1 MTIMCHCGY
10 FYRRNYYYIKDKVH
24 IVIEFKNVSK
34 TYDNGTNALRD
45 VSIKIED
52 GEFVFIVGS
61 SGAGKSTF
69 LKIIMREQVA
79 SSGSV
84 IINNYNLNKIK
95 KRDIPKFRRTMGIV
109 FQDFRLIPNMPV
121 YDNVA
126 FAMRVIGAKEK
137 DIRKRVPYVLSLVGL
152 TSKAR
157 QLPTQLSGGEQQRV
171 ALARA
176 LVNNAGII
184 IADEPTGNID
194 PEMSYEIVDLLNH
207 INATGTTVVMVTH
220 EHELV
225 RRFNHRVIT
234 INQGEVVS
242 DTGVRQQTAEEP
254 KAVEETVVYETQAEL
269 KEAVQQELK
278 ETVEQMRDE
287 VINSLLELDDES
299 NTSPSFYVQPNS
311 DKELEDFMKSYGV
324 EDIEVSPEDVIAEI
338 EAKKEGGDAQ

>member
-1 MTIMCHCGY
+1 M
-10 FYRRNYYYIKDKVH
+10 H

-34 TYDNGTNALRD
+34 TYENGTHALNN
-45 VSIKIED
+45 VSIKIND

-79 SSGSV
+79 DSGTAIV
-84 IINNYNLNKIK
+84 NNYNLNRIK
-95 KRDIPKFRRTMGIV
+95 KKDIPKFRRTMGIV
-109 FQDFRLIPNMPV
+109 FQDFRLIPNMTV

-137 DIRKRVPYVLSLVGL
+137 EIRKRVPYVLSLVGL

-207 INATGTTVVMVTH
+207 INANGTTVVMVTH

-234 INQGEVVS
+234 IHKGQVIS
-242 DTGVRQQTAEEP
+242 DTAEKYRVEAPAEPVKAEEHKP
-254 KAVEETVVYETQAEL
+254 ETKEEMIEAAEA
-269 KEAVQQELK
+269 EIQQK
-278 ETVEQMRDE
+278 VEQLREE
-287 VINSLLELDDES
+287 VK
-299 NTSPSFYVQPNS
+299 SPDVIEKKQNNSFYEQPNS
-311 DKELEDFMKSYGV
+311 DKELEEFMRNYGI
-324 EDIEVSPEDVIAEI
+324 EDIDYSKYLDDITTEN
-338 EAKKEGGDAQ
+338 GGDAQ

>member
-1 MTIMCHCGY
+1 M
-10 FYRRNYYYIKDKVH
+10 
-24 IVIEFKNVSK
+24 IEFKNVSK
-34 TYDNGTNALRD
+34 TYPNGTVALKD
-45 VSIKIED
+45 ISLTIND

-79 SSGSV
+79 NSGTV

-95 KRDIPKFRRTMGIV
+95 KREIPKFRRTMGIV
-109 FQDFRLIPNMPV
+109 FQDFRLIPKMTV

-137 DIRKRVPYVLSLVGL
+137 EIRKRVPYVLSLVGL

-207 INATGTTVVMVTH
+207 INATGTTIVMVTH
-220 EHELV
+220 EHDLV
-225 RRFNHRVIT
+225 RKFPHRTIT
-234 INQGEVVS
+234 IHQGEVVS
-242 DTGVRQQTAEEP
+242 DTDKRVYRDEEP
-254 KAVEETVVYETQAEL
+254 TTVVENNENKAQSETQADLVKAAE
-269 KEAVQQELK
+269 EEIQQAVQEMIDDNK
-278 ETVEQMRDE
+278 AVDVFETK
-287 VINSLLELDDES
+287 
-299 NTSPSFYVQPNS
+299 PSTYYAQPNS
-311 DKELEDFMKSYGV
+311 DLELEDFMKNYGV
-324 EDIEVSPEDVIAEI
+324 DTDNIDYSKYLADIESVG
-338 EAKKEGGDAQ
+338 GGDQ

>member
-1 MTIMCHCGY
+1 M
-10 FYRRNYYYIKDKVH
+10 
-24 IVIEFKNVSK
+24 IEFKNVSK

-45 VSIKIED
+45 VSITIND
-52 GEFVFIVGS
+52 GEFVFVVGA

-69 LKIIMREQVA
+69 LKIIMREQVPN
-79 SSGSV
+79 SGTV

-109 FQDFRLIPNMPV
+109 FQDFRLIPNMTV

-137 DIRKRVPYVLSLVGL
+137 EIRKRVPYVLSLVGL

-157 QLPTQLSGGEQQRV
+157 QLPVHLSGGEQQRV

-207 INATGTTVVMVTH
+207 INANGTTIVMVTH

-234 INQGEVVS
+234 ISKGEVVS
-242 DTGVRQQTAEEP
+242 DTADKYRRSAEQQNAEAVKEAPKFETKAEMLSAAEQEIQQKVDKIREDVTPVEEIDEEP
-254 KAVEETVVYETQAEL
+254 
-269 KEAVQQELK
+269 
-278 ETVEQMRDE
+278 
-287 VINSLLELDDES
+287 
-299 NTSPSFYVQPNS
+299 NTAFYVQPNS
-311 DKELEDFMKSYGV
+311 DKELEEFMRNYGV
-324 EDIEVSPEDVIAEI
+324 DDTVVDDSIDYSAYLDDITGIS
-338 EAKKEGGDAQ
+338 GGDGE

>member
-1 MTIMCHCGY
+1 M
-10 FYRRNYYYIKDKVH
+10 H
-24 IVIEFKNVSK
+24 IVIEFRHVSK

-45 VSIKIED
+45 VSIHIDD

-79 SSGSV
+79 NAGSV
-84 IINNYNLNKIK
+84 IINDYDLNKIK

-109 FQDFRLIPNMPV
+109 FQDFRLIPNMSV

-176 LVNNAGII
+176 LVNNASII

-207 INATGTTVVMVTH
+207 INANGTTVVMVTH

-234 INQGEVVS
+234 ISQGEVIS
-242 DTGVRQQTAEEP
+242 DTAEKHYTEVSKP
-254 KAVEETVVYETQAEL
+254 QAQEETIYYETQAEL
-269 KEAVQQELK
+269 KEAVEQELQEK
-278 ETVEQMRDE
+278 VDQLRDE
-287 VINSLLELDDES
+287 VMSVEVEE
-299 NTSPSFYVQPNS
+299 TKPGTAFYAQPNS
-311 DKELEDFMKSYGV
+311 DHELENFMKTYG
-324 EDIEVSPEDVIAEI
+324 IEDVDG
-338 EAKKEGGDAQ
+338 KDGGDAQ

>member
-1 MTIMCHCGY
+1 M
-10 FYRRNYYYIKDKVH
+10 
-24 IVIEFKNVSK
+24 IEFKNVSK

-79 SSGSV
+79 NSGSV
-84 IINNYNLNKIK
+84 IINNYDLNKIK

-109 FQDFRLIPNMPV
+109 FQDFRLIPNMTV

-207 INATGTTVVMVTH
+207 INANGTTVVMVTH

-234 INQGEVVS
+234 INQGQVVS
-242 DTGVRQQTAEEP
+242 DTAAKQHVVEEVKVEQEEP
-254 KAVEETVVYETQAEL
+254 VVYETQAEL
-269 KEAVQQELK
+269 KEAVEQELQ
-278 ETVEQMRDE
+278 ETVDQMREE
-287 VINSLLELDDES
+287 VISSLLELDDE
-299 NTSPSFYVQPNS
+299 NNASPSFYHQPNS
-311 DKELEDFMKSYGV
+311 DKDLEDFMKSYGV
-324 EDIEVSPEDVIAEI
+324 ESTDVSPEEIIAEI
-338 EAKKEGGDAQ
+338 EAKQEGGDAE

>member
-1 MTIMCHCGY
+1 M
-10 FYRRNYYYIKDKVH
+10 H

-34 TYDNGTNALRD
+34 TYENGTHALNN
-45 VSIKIED
+45 VSIKIND

-69 LKIIMREQVA
+69 LKIIMREQVPD
-79 SSGSV
+79 SGTAV
-84 IINNYNLNKIK
+84 VNNYNLNKIK
-95 KRDIPKFRRTMGIV
+95 KKDIPKFRRTMGIV
-109 FQDFRLIPNMPV
+109 FQDFRLIPNMTV

-137 DIRKRVPYVLSLVGL
+137 EIRKRVPYVLSLVGL

-176 LVNNAGII
+176 LVNNAGVI

-207 INATGTTVVMVTH
+207 INANGTTVVMVTH

-234 INQGEVVS
+234 IHKGQVIS
-242 DTGVRQQTAEEP
+242 DTAEKYRVEAPEEP
-254 KAVEETVVYETQAEL
+254 VKTEEHKLETKEELIEAAEA
-269 KEAVQQELK
+269 EIQQN
-278 ETVEQMRDE
+278 VEQLREE
-287 VINSLLELDDES
+287 VK
-299 NTSPSFYVQPNS
+299 SPDVIEKKQNNSFYEQPNS
-311 DKELEDFMKSYGV
+311 DNELEEFMRNYGI
-324 EDIEVSPEDVIAEI
+324 EDIDYSKYLDDITDVN
-338 EAKKEGGDAQ
+338 GGDAE

>member
-1 MTIMCHCGY
+1 M
-10 FYRRNYYYIKDKVH
+10 
-24 IVIEFKNVSK
+24 IEFKNVSK

-45 VSIKIED
+45 VSITIED

-79 SSGSV
+79 NSGSV
-84 IINNYNLNKIK
+84 IINDYNLNKIK
-95 KRDIPKFRRTMGIV
+95 KRDIPKFRITMGIV
-109 FQDFRLIPNMPV
+109 FQDFRLIPTMSV

-184 IADEPTGNID
+184 IAYEPTGNID

-207 INATGTTVVMVTH
+207 INANGTTVVMVTH

-234 INQGEVVS
+234 ISQGEVVS
-242 DTGVRQQTAEEP
+242 DTGAKQVEEAEAQ
-254 KAVEETVVYETQAEL
+254 AVEETIVYETQAEL
-269 KEAVQQELK
+269 KEAVKQELQEK
-278 ETVEQMRDE
+278 VDQMRDE
-287 VINSLLELDDES
+287 VLVSLVELDDED
-299 NTSPSFYVQPNS
+299 NTSPSFYAQPNS

-324 EDIEVSPEDVIAEI
+324 EDVELSPEDVIAEI
-338 EAKKEGGDAQ
+338 EAKMDGGDAQ

>member
-1 MTIMCHCGY
+1 M
-10 FYRRNYYYIKDKVH
+10 H
-24 IVIEFKNVSK
+24 IVIEFRHVSK
-34 TYDNGTNALRD
+34 TYENGTNALRD
-45 VSIKIED
+45 VSITIED

-79 SSGSV
+79 NSGSV

-109 FQDFRLIPNMPV
+109 FQDFRLIPNMTV

-207 INATGTTVVMVTH
+207 INANGTTVVMVTH

-234 INQGEVVS
+234 ISQGEVVS
-242 DTGVRQQTAEEP
+242 DTGVKQAEETSRE
-254 KAVEETVVYETQAEL
+254 ATEETVYYETQAEL
-269 KEAVQQELK
+269 KEAVEHELQEQ
-278 ETVEQMRDE
+278 VDQMRE
-287 VINSLLELDDES
+287 SVISSLLELDEED
-299 NTSPSFYVQPNS
+299 NTSPSFYAQPNS

-324 EDIEVSPEDVIAEI
+324 DDTEISAEEVIASLE
-338 EAKKEGGDAQ
+338 EKKNGGDAQ

>member
-1 MTIMCHCGY
+1 M
-10 FYRRNYYYIKDKVH
+10 H

-52 GEFVFIVGS
+52 GEFVFIVGA

-79 SSGSV
+79 NSGSV

-137 DIRKRVPYVLSLVGL
+137 EIRKRVPYVLSLVGL

-207 INATGTTVVMVTH
+207 INANGTTVVMVTH

-242 DTGVRQQTAEEP
+242 DTGAKPQVVEEVVTVKEEP
-254 KAVEETVVYETQAEL
+254 VYETQAEL
-269 KEAVQQELK
+269 KEAVEQELQ
-278 ETVEQMRDE
+278 ETVDHMREE
-287 VINSLLELDDES
+287 VISSLLELDDEN
-299 NTSPSFYVQPNS
+299 NTSPSFYHQPNS

-324 EDIEVSPEDVIAEI
+324 EDTEISPEEVIAEI
-338 EAKKEGGDAQ
+338 EAKKDGGDAE

>member
-1 MTIMCHCGY
+1 M
-10 FYRRNYYYIKDKVH
+10 
-24 IVIEFKNVSK
+24 IEFKNVSK
-34 TYDNGTNALRD
+34 TYPNGTVALKD
-45 VSIKIED
+45 VSLTIND

-61 SGAGKSTF
+61 SGAGKSTL

-79 SSGSV
+79 NSGAV

-109 FQDFRLIPNMPV
+109 FQDFRLIPKMTV

-137 DIRKRVPYVLSLVGL
+137 EIRKRVPYVLSLVGL

-207 INATGTTVVMVTH
+207 INATGTTIVMVTH
-220 EHELV
+220 EHDLV
-225 RRFNHRVIT
+225 RKFPHRTIT
-234 INQGEVVS
+234 IHQGELVS
-242 DTGVRQQTAEEP
+242 DTDKRVYRDEEP
-254 KAVEETVVYETQAEL
+254 TPVVENKEEKTQSEIQADLVKAAEQELQQAVNEMIDDNKAVDVFET
-269 KEAVQQELK
+269 K
-278 ETVEQMRDE
+278 
-287 VINSLLELDDES
+287 
-299 NTSPSFYVQPNS
+299 PSTYYAQPNS
-311 DKELEDFMKSYGV
+311 DLELEDFMKNYGV
-324 EDIEVSPEDVIAEI
+324 DTDNIDYSKYLSDIESVG
-338 EAKKEGGDAQ
+338 GGDQ

>member
-1 MTIMCHCGY
+1 M
-10 FYRRNYYYIKDKVH
+10 
-24 IVIEFKNVSK
+24 IEFKNVSK

-45 VSIKIED
+45 VSITIED

-79 SSGSV
+79 NSGSV
-84 IINNYNLNKIK
+84 IINNYDLNKIK

-109 FQDFRLIPNMPV
+109 FQDFRLIPNMTV

-207 INATGTTVVMVTH
+207 INANGTTVVMVTH

-234 INQGEVVS
+234 INQGQVVS
-242 DTGVRQQTAEEP
+242 DTAEKQQVVEEVKVEQEEP
-254 KAVEETVVYETQAEL
+254 VVYETQAEL
-269 KEAVQQELK
+269 KEAVEQELQ
-278 ETVEQMRDE
+278 ETVDQMREE
-287 VINSLLELDDES
+287 VISSLLELDDE
-299 NTSPSFYVQPNS
+299 NNASPSFYHQPNS
-311 DKELEDFMKSYGV
+311 DKDLEDFMKSYGV
-324 EDIEVSPEDVIAEI
+324 ESTDVSPEEIIAEI
-338 EAKKEGGDAQ
+338 EAKQEGGDAE

>member
-1 MTIMCHCGY
+1 MKTVKSKLK
-10 FYRRNYYYIKDKVH
+10 YIKDKVH

-34 TYDNGTNALRD
+34 TYDNGTAALRD
-45 VSIKIED
+45 VSITIND

-79 SSGSV
+79 DQGS
-84 IINNYNLNKIK
+84 IIVNNYNLNKMK
-95 KRDIPKFRRTMGIV
+95 KREIPKFRRTMGIV
-109 FQDFRLIPNMPV
+109 FQDFRLIPNMTV
-121 YDNVA
+121 FDNVA

-137 DIRKRVPYVLSLVGL
+137 EIRKRVPYVLSLVGL

-207 INATGTTVVMVTH
+207 INNNGTTVVMVTH

-234 INQGEVVS
+234 INQGQVVS
-242 DTGVRQQTAEEP
+242 DTGVKQKSVVETATPITETESKPETKEEMMV
-254 KAVEETVVYETQAEL
+254 AAEQEIQENVEKLRE
-269 KEAVQQELK
+269 
-278 ETVEQMRDE
+278 E
-287 VINSLLELDDES
+287 VKSPEIIEENS
-299 NTSPSFYVQPNS
+299 NTKYYEQPNV
-311 DKELEDFMKSYGV
+311 DKELEDFMKNYGIDSDDLTTDSV
-324 EDIEVSPEDVIAEI
+324 DYSKYLDSED
-338 EAKKEGGDAQ
+338 GGDKQ

>member
-1 MTIMCHCGY
+1 M
-10 FYRRNYYYIKDKVH
+10 
-24 IVIEFKNVSK
+24 IEFKNVSK

-79 SSGSV
+79 NSGSV

-109 FQDFRLIPNMPV
+109 FQDFRLIPNMTV

-207 INATGTTVVMVTH
+207 INANGTTVVMVTH

-234 INQGEVVS
+234 INQGQVVS
-242 DTGVRQQTAEEP
+242 DTAARPQVVEEVNTVKEEP
-254 KAVEETVVYETQAEL
+254 VYETQAEL
-269 KEAVQQELK
+269 KEAVEQELQD
-278 ETVEQMRDE
+278 TVDQMREE
-287 VINSLLELDDES
+287 VISSLLELDDEN
-299 NTSPSFYVQPNS
+299 NTSSSFYHQPNS

-324 EDIEVSPEDVIAEI
+324 ESTDISPKDVIAEI
-338 EAKKEGGDAQ
+338 EAKQEGGDAE

>member
-1 MTIMCHCGY
+1 M
-10 FYRRNYYYIKDKVH
+10 H

-34 TYDNGTNALRD
+34 TYDSGTNALRD
-45 VSIKIED
+45 VSLKIED

-84 IINNYNLNKIK
+84 IINNYNLNTMK

-109 FQDFRLIPNMPV
+109 FQDFRLIPNMTV

-126 FAMRVIGAKEK
+126 FAMRVIGSKEK

-207 INATGTTVVMVTH
+207 INANGTTVVMVTH

-242 DTGVRQQTAEEP
+242 DTYAKSYVEPVQREEY
-254 KAVEETVVYETQAEL
+254 TITYETQAEM
-269 KEAVQQELK
+269 KEAAEQEL
-278 ETVEQMRDE
+278 EQTVEQMKDE
-287 VINSLLELDDES
+287 VITSLLELDEDDAKQ
-299 NTSPSFYVQPNS
+299 TAFYHQPNS
-311 DKELEDFMKSYGV
+311 DKDLEEFMQSYGV
-324 EDIEVSPEDVIAEI
+324 EDVTVSFNETSVDVANN
-338 EAKKEGGDAQ
+338 KDGGDVQ

>member
-1 MTIMCHCGY
+1 MVDYSVHIMFEKLY
-10 FYRRNYYYIKDKVH
+10 LIYYKEKVH
-24 IVIEFKNVSK
+24 IVIEFKHVSK

-45 VSIKIED
+45 VSITIND

-69 LKIIMREQVA
+69 LKIIMREQVPN
-79 SSGSV
+79 SGTV
-84 IINNYNLNKIK
+84 LINGFNLNKMK

-109 FQDFRLIPNMPV
+109 FQDFRLIPNMTV

-137 DIRKRVPYVLSLVGL
+137 EIRKRVPYVLSLVGL

-157 QLPTQLSGGEQQRV
+157 QLPSQLSGGEQQRV

-207 INATGTTVVMVTH
+207 INANGTTVVMVTH

-234 INQGEVVS
+234 INQGQVVS
-242 DTGVRQQTAEEP
+242 DTAERYHDNYIEP
-254 KAVEETVVYETQAEL
+254 AAEAPVVYETQAEL
-269 KEAVQQELK
+269 KQAIEQEL
-278 ETVEQMRDE
+278 EQDVNQLRDE
-287 VINSLLELDDES
+287 VIVSLLELDEENS
-299 NTSPSFYVQPNS
+299 ASPSFYHQPNS
-311 DKELEDFMKSYGV
+311 DVDLEEFMKTYGI
-324 EDIEVSPEDVIAEI
+324 EDSATVKADAQ
-338 EAKKEGGDAQ
+338 ANGGDVQ